1 MKKRTIIFIITVL
14 FTINNFY
21 TQNMPNDL
29 KKLNHLAKSMVDL
42 NPEDSN
48 NSEEIITFLLKY
60 SNRNENPT
68 QSDFDKVLTNL
79 GINETTSIKNITKE
93 EVFSLIYFFIN
104 NSERKSNN
112 ISGNEDVKSV
122 FNNTS
127 YLNFRDQIKAVNS
140 KVTDIEIQ
148 KLYLEMQEKLKN
160 IQQN

>member
-21 TQNMPNDL
+21 TQNMPYDL

-48 NSEEIITFLLKY
+48 NSEKIITFLLKY
-60 SNRNENPT
+60 SDRNENPT
-68 QSDFDKVLTNL
+68 QRDLDKVLTNL

-160 IQQN
+160 I